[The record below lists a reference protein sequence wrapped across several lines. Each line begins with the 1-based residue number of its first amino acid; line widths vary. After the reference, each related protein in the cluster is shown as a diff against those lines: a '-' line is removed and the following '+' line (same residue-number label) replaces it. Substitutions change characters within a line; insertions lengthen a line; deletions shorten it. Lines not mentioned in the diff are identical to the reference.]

1 MAENP
6 AVLNA
11 FLRPLSVDTDRL
23 QRLAHQFA
31 TTYRYLALN
40 SNDQFLPT
48 PITTLPSGQER
59 GRFLAI
65 DLGGT
70 NLRVGFIE
78 LLGDITDRDQQ
89 DIVAVPNGSHNSRD
103 KLINVDQPR
112 IRRTFEK
119 AWPIGEHLKM
129 DKAEDLFAWIGD
141 CIAEVVADSVR
152 ASRHGELEDDVIPGE
167 LPMGVTFSFP
177 MIQHSLAEATLM
189 PMGKGFAIT
198 SNLNLG
204 KLLLAGYER
213 HIAPPSSNGISPDAQ
228 SNKPAKRRK
237 IEKLPRLKIA
247 AITNDTVAT
256 LASVAYTVKSRPN
269 SRVAMGLIVGTGTNA
284 TIPMKL
290 ADLHPSKQ
298 NQLHLPQAD
307 CLEDVEIVVNTEWT
321 INGTA
326 PPLKKLGFITKW
338 DRILDEA
345 SEAPGFQPFEYMT
358 AGRYLGELA
367 RLIILEFFKEEL
379 GIQEIDLPV
388 NLRQRNALTTAF
400 LATVVAPSRSG
411 VLLLP
416 QLCELLPAPK
426 GSGWQWSVNEA
437 EALRTVARL
446 VQRRSAGLIAA
457 AIIGLLGC
465 TGELELNE
473 ERTLDPST
481 PNGVASHIPE
491 EEPMLRTDIEDLVVA
506 YTGGTISR
514 YPQFLGTCQ
523 NFIDELL
530 SREASHGTNE
540 SNKNRKKS
548 IILKEAV
555 DGGIIG
561 AGVLAGT
568 ACA

>member
-1 MAENP
+1 MAGNQ
-6 AVLNA
+6 AALDT
-11 FLRPLSVDTDRL
+11 FLQPLSVDTDRL
-23 QRLAHQFA
+23 QRLAHEFA
-31 TTYRYLALN
+31 TTYRHLALN

-78 LLGDITDRDQQ
+78 LLGSITDGDHQ
-89 DIVAVPNGSHNSRD
+89 DVVSVPNGDHKSHD
-103 KLINVDQPR
+103 KTNDFDQPR

-152 ASRHGELEDDVIPGE
+152 ASQREESEEEVIPEE

-213 HIAPPSSNGISPDAQ
+213 HIAPPLSNGISPDAQ
-228 SNKPAKRRK
+228 LNKPAKRRR
-237 IEKLPRLKIA
+237 IERLPRLRIA

-256 LASVAYTVKSRPN
+256 LASLAYTVKSRPN

-290 ADLHPSKQ
+290 TDLHPSKQ
-298 NQLHLPQAD
+298 SQLRLPQAGD
-307 CLEDVEIVVNTEWT
+307 LRDVEIVVNTEWT

-326 PPLKKLGFITKW
+326 PPLKRLGFITKW
-338 DRILDEA
+338 DKILDEA

-367 RLIILEFFKEEL
+367 RLIILDYFTGEL
-379 GIQEIDLPV
+379 GIQEDNLPAP
-388 NLRQRNALTTAF
+388 LRQRNALTTTF
-400 LATVVAPSRSG
+400 LATVIASSKSG
-411 VLLLP
+411 ILLLP
-416 QLCELLPAPK
+416 QLQESLPAPEL
-426 GSGWQWSVNEA
+426 SGWQWSIKEA
-437 EALRTVARL
+437 QALRKVAKL

-457 AIIGLLGC
+457 AIIGLLEC
-465 TGELELNE
+465 TGELELKNE
-473 ERTLDPST
+473 PTPDSSI
-481 PNGVASHIPE
+481 PNGTIPRATD
-491 EEPMLRTDIEDLVVA
+491 EEPHSRAGIEDLVVA

-514 YPQFLGTCQ
+514 YPEFLGTCQ
-523 NFIDELL
+523 CFIDELL
-530 SREASHGTNE
+530 SYGTNQGNQNR
-540 SNKNRKKS
+540 NKS
-548 IILKEAV
+548 VILKEAV